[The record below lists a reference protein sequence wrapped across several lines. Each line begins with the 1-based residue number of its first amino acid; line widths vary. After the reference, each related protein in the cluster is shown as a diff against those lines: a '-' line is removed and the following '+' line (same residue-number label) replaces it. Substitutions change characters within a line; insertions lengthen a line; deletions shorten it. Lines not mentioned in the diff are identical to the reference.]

1 MTSGFISERDLE
13 KKIDSNK
20 IASNSTAQVGSLFD
34 QLKKNK
40 ELEEIKDVE
49 ECKYISIQSKI

>member
-1 MTSGFISERDLE
+1 MSSGFISEKELVKRT
-13 KKIDSNK
+13 DSNK

-40 ELEEIKDVE
+40 ELEEGKELE
-49 ECKYISIQSKI
+49 ECK